1 MLGLKMEATGS
12 YENIEEVTKEN
23 IYECTGNEFKC
34 FIKERKCRY
43 DLFYYRN
50 ASFYSVDDSRN

>member
-1 MLGLKMEATGS
+1 MEATGS